1 MEVHMRPLFYL
12 LLCICSAV
20 QGENRKR
27 FLITAPSVFHVGVKE
42 PVWIQV
48 GEALLGKPMSCQLET
63 ETRVPMSTTET
74 KTISTKGQFEK
85 VNLEIFKHKSSELK
99 SINGEPP
106 YLNLAC
112 EADGQRWQ
120 TRVLVSKHSGYIFIQ
135 TNQPIYNPTQKVWF
149 RIFTLDHA
157 MRPKSEIIHVHI
169 YNADGNKV
177 KNSMYNVVDGVLSY
191 DYHIPDISK
200 PGVWQIKAH
209 YKGDEENAAVR
220 EFKVQKFVL
229 PSFGVSIH
237 LTKAFLLVNDETFIF
252 TIKASYTYGKV
263 INGSFHCR
271 FGIKKDKSENSAGEI
286 EFIKGLEKTGSVK
299 QGNADVT
306 VKISDLREKLSS
318 ALDELAATRAQ
329 FYIAVTVTDILSG
342 EVQES
347 EAFLPIVLIQ
357 YKVDLSRTRSFYTP
371 KYPLQAVATVRH
383 PNGSPAE
390 GVQVELHVSS
400 AMEKNIVVKTN
411 KEGVAFNIFNLEG
424 TPSSVSVQATVDGF
438 KTAKEVRP
446 LKSTTNS
453 FLHISVTNKVLSAE
467 DHLDV
472 TFYISGK
479 PEDGQVYY
487 MILSRGMLRSAT
499 SQASSSVVKAFID
512 IRPEMIPSFRVI
524 AFFYDTNGDI
534 IADSIWMDVEDK
546 CEGKLEIKLQGHHEY
561 EPESTAELGINV
573 GTQENARVALLVVD
587 KAVYALGAQ
596 NKLTPK
602 QVFTSMQ
609 SYDLGCSYGG
619 GENAAAVFNDA
630 GLTFISHSTTTRSM
644 MRKGFS
650 CESGFRRNKRSIDI
664 QAEMARKEAAFK
676 KAELQ
681 KCCRHGFT
689 LIPMKFT
696 CEERAKRVSKT
707 ESQDCVKAFKE
718 CCEFAT
724 KLRDKKRKEDMKTG
738 HGRTIDSNEIEEF
751 FDFEIET
758 IRSYFPPSFEFKQ
771 IDVKGAVKHKI
782 HLPHSITTWEIQ
794 ALSLSSSHGF
804 CVAEPVDLTVFKQLF
819 ISLRLPYSV
828 KRFEQLSIVAVIYNY
843 GKMERELVVQMQQV
857 DGLCSPG
864 SASSS
869 SAVQINLGPQSSQ
882 IVTFPAI
889 PMKMGEIPITIVLYE
904 VEDEEGQK
912 TSVDA
917 IRKMLLVKNEGVEMR
932 EEQTYSI
939 NLDGRSDRHLSI
951 SGFFPNNTVPE
962 TDVNLFVKLEEEVFA
977 KSTAVPLLTPS
988 KVENLIRAP
997 HGCGEQTMIRMSPTA
1012 FSVRYLDKSQRW
1024 HELEAGSRDKALKF
1038 IEQAYDRLLTF
1049 KKPDG
1054 SYGAWINYPTS
1065 TWLTALVVKVLSL
1078 VTERQIETLEQ
1089 QGITEKLVSQENIRQ
1104 AVKYLIKTQNSDGSF
1119 TDAKPVIHR
1128 EMQGGIGGVEQ
1139 DASLTAFITIALK
1152 RSLSF
1157 FDKEEEATDVVGGQE
1172 KSISRATNFLLKR
1185 VDDLKRPYA
1194 LAITAYCL
1202 SVCLTDRTQ
1211 SLSAWSKLKSFA
1223 KPVGDCLVWQDDDNI
1238 RVLNE
1243 AKTYLVPS
1251 GMALTVETTSYALL
1265 TALAHSDLTTAH
1277 AAACFL
1283 SSQENYEGGF
1293 KSTQDTIMA
1302 LEALSEYALSIP
1314 EAPITTVNAVFT
1326 VKGRSEMEKMLLD
1339 ENEKKVEK
1347 ELKRL
1352 VGMGIDVNLSGKGKL
1367 KMKVAKAYYAL
1378 KEDSNCADLSI
1389 TVTVEGKVEYTSK
1402 VQESYNYYEDYE
1414 QAEEKQEEED
1424 LPRSAIEWF
1433 DARSRQKRDTKQ
1445 NTQDEVVYKVCV
1457 SHTQGRN
1464 LSGMAIADITLLSGF
1479 EPINTDLEKL
1489 KDLVDRYIS
1498 HYEYTKGRVLLYFN
1512 EIDDGEACIAF
1523 GAKQTVAIDLVQ
1535 PAPATFYDYYEPDR
1549 RCSVLYSAPKR
1560 SKAVSVLCSDDVCQC
1575 AERGCFTEKKTIDME
1590 ITKKNRYE
1598 YACFYT
1604 NIDYAF
1610 EVTVDSVTEES
1621 NFMLYSTSVTVVL
1634 RFLGDLTV
1642 TTDSTRVFA
1651 KRKHCKGELEKG
1663 KTYLI
1668 MGNDG
1673 PTKDSNG
1680 NMQYLLDSKT
1690 WVEEKLSIT
1699 TCKASVNKKYCKE
1712 FKEFV
1717 KEYQVNGCNV

>member
-1 MEVHMRPLFYL
+1 MEVHMRPLLYL
-12 LLCICSAV
+12 LLCMCSAV

-42 PVWIQV
+42 PVWIQM
-48 GEALLGKPMSCQLET
+48 GEALFGKPVSCQLET
-63 ETRVPMSTTET
+63 EMRVPMSTKET
-74 KTISTKGQFEK
+74 KIINTKEQFENSK
-85 VNLEIFKHKSSELK
+85 VNLEISENKVSELK

-106 YLNLAC
+106 YLNLVC
-112 EADGQRWQ
+112 EVDGQRWQ

-149 RIFTLDHA
+149 RIFTLDHS
-157 MRPKSEIIHVHI
+157 MRPKSETVHVYI

-177 KNSMYNVVDGVLSY
+177 KNSMYKVEDGILSK
-191 DYHIPDISK
+191 DYHIPDISR
-200 PGVWQIKAH
+200 PGVWKIKAH

-237 LTKAFLLVNDETFIF
+237 SEKAFLLVNDETFIF

-263 INGSFHCR
+263 IEGGYHCR

-299 QGNADVT
+299 KGLAEVT
-306 VKISDLREKLSS
+306 VQISDLKEKLNS
-318 ALDELAATRAQ
+318 ALGELAAPRAQ
-329 FYIAVTVTDILSG
+329 FYIAVIVTDILSG

-347 EAFLPIVLIQ
+347 EAFLPIASIP
-357 YKVDLSRTRSFYTP
+357 YNVDLSRTRSFYTP
-371 KYPLQAVATVRH
+371 SYPFQVMVTVRH

-390 GVQVELHVSS
+390 GVQVNLYVSRTI
-400 AMEKNIVVKTN
+400 EKNVVVKTN
-411 KEGVAFNIFNLEG
+411 KEGVAFSIFNLEG
-424 TPSSVSVQATVDGF
+424 TPPSVSVQATVDGF
-438 KTAKEVRP
+438 KSTKEVRP

-453 FLHISVTNKVLSAE
+453 FLHISVTNKVLSRE

-472 TFYISGK
+472 TFYVSGN

-487 MILSRGMLRSAT
+487 MILSRGMLRSAK
-499 SQASSSVVKAFID
+499 SQASSAVVKAFID
-512 IRPEMIPSFRVI
+512 ISPEMIPSFRVV
-524 AFFYDTNGDI
+524 AYYYDTNGDI
-534 IADSIWMDVEDK
+534 VADSIWIDVEDN
-546 CEGKLEIKLQGHHEY
+546 CEGKLEIKLQGHHKY
-561 EPESTAELGINV
+561 QPEGTAELDINV
-573 GTQENARVALLVVD
+573 GEQKNAKVALLVVD
-587 KAVYALGAQ
+587 KAIYALGAQ

-650 CESGFRRNKRSIDI
+650 CDSGFRRNKRSIDI
-664 QAEMARKEAAFK
+664 HAEMTRKEAAFK

-696 CEERAKRVSKT
+696 CEERAKRVSKM
-707 ESQDCVKAFKE
+707 ESKDCVKAFQE

-724 KLRDKKRKEDMKTG
+724 KLRDKKRKEDMRPG

-758 IRSYFPPSFEFKQ
+758 IRSYFPPSFEFNQ
-771 IDVKGAVKHKI
+771 IDVKEAVKHQI
-782 HLPHSITTWEIQ
+782 HIPHSITTWEIQ

-804 CVAEPVDLTVFKQLF
+804 CVAEPIDFPVFKHLF

-828 KRFEQLSIVAVIYNY
+828 KRFEQLSIVAVIFNY
-843 GKMERELVVQMQQV
+843 DQMDRELVVQMQQV

-869 SAVQINLGPQSSQ
+869 SAVKIRMGPQSSQ

-889 PMKMGEIPITIVLYE
+889 PMKIGEIPITIVLYE
-904 VEDEEGQK
+904 VEDNQK

-932 EEQTYSI
+932 EEQTYFI
-939 NLDGRSDRHLSI
+939 NLDGRSDRRLSI
-951 SGFFPNNTVPE
+951 NGFFPNNTVPE

-977 KSTAVPLLTPS
+977 KSTAVPLLSPS
-988 KVENLIRAP
+988 KVEKLIRAP
-997 HGCGEQTMIRMSPTA
+997 FGCGEQTMIRMSPTA
-1012 FSVRYLDKSQRW
+1012 LSIRYLDKSQRW
-1024 HELEAGSRDKALKF
+1024 LEQEAGSRDKALDF
-1038 IEQAYDRLLTF
+1038 IEQAYERMLTY

-1054 SYGAWINYPTS
+1054 SYGAWINSPTS

-1078 VTERQIETLEQ
+1078 VAERQIETLEQ
-1089 QGITEKLVSQENIRQ
+1089 QGSIEKMISQEDIRH
-1104 AVKYLIKTQNSDGSF
+1104 AVTYLIKTQSSDGSF
-1119 TDAKPVIHR
+1119 TDANPVYHR

-1139 DASLTAFITIALK
+1139 DASLTAFITIAVY
-1152 RSLSF
+1152 RSLPYL
-1157 FDKEEEATDVVGGQE
+1157 DKEAIDAK
-1172 KSISRATNFLLKR
+1172 KSISLATNFLIKR
-1185 VDDLKRPYA
+1185 VDTLTRPYA

-1211 SLSAWSKLKSFA
+1211 SLSAWGKLRSLA
-1223 KPVGDCLVWQDDDNI
+1223 KPAEQCLVWRDDENM
-1238 RVLNE
+1238 RLVNE
-1243 AKTYLVPS
+1243 AKTSRVPT
-1251 GMALTVETTSYALL
+1251 GMALTVETTAYALL
-1265 TALAHSDLTTAH
+1265 TALAQNDLITAQ

-1293 KSTQDTIMA
+1293 KSTQDTIVA

-1314 EAPITTVNAVFT
+1314 EAPLTTINALFT
-1326 VKGRSEMEKMLLD
+1326 VQGRSEMEKLLLHK
-1339 ENEKKVEK
+1339 NEKVET

-1352 VGMGIDVNLSGKGKL
+1352 VGMGIDVNLSGKGKI

-1389 TVTVEGKVEYTSK
+1389 NVTVEGKVEYTSE

-1414 QAEEKQEEED
+1414 QAEERKEEED

-1433 DARSRQKRDTKQ
+1433 DARSRRKRDTKQ

-1457 SHTQGRN
+1457 SH
-1464 LSGMAIADITLLSGF
+1464 
-1479 EPINTDLEKL
+1479 K
-1489 KDLVDRYIS
+1489 
-1498 HYEYTKGRVLLYFN
+1498 KGRFRKTLMKGFDPLLML
-1512 EIDDGEACIAF
+1512 A
-1523 GAKQTVAIDLVQ
+1523 TIDLLQVVINRNVIK
-1535 PAPATFYDYYEPDR
+1535 PFETNFNTKSKCIFTDR

-1590 ITKKNRYE
+1590 ITKKNRSD
-1598 YACFYT
+1598 YACYHT

-1634 RFLGDLTV
+1634 RFLGDTIV
-1642 TTDSTRVFA
+1642 STDSTRVFA
-1651 KRKHCKGELEKG
+1651 KRRHCKGELIKG

-1668 MGNDG
+1668 MGTDG

-1690 WVEEKLSIT
+1690 WVEEKLSAS
-1699 TCKASVNKKYCKE
+1699 TCRASVNKKYCKE

-1717 KEYQVNGCNV
+1717 KEYQVNGCNL